1 MSHATGS
8 ELIDLKSILKRV
20 GVAKG
25 TSVAELGCGTG
36 YFSVLASEQVGSDGR
51 VYAIDILKSA
61 LAAVMREVRKRN
73 IKNIVP
79 VWSNIEVYRGARQI
93 QDASVDVDLII
104 NTLFMSRKHVEFMR
118 ESARMLK
125 KGGVLVIVEWKKN
138 GKFGPQA
145 EDRVDPDKIKTVAQG
160 QGLEFAEA
168 FDAGPYH
175 WGQVYRKTKN

>member
-20 GVAKG
+20 GLTKG
-25 TSVAELGCGTG
+25 MAVAELGCGTG
-36 YFSVLASEQVGSDGR
+36 YFSILASDEVGSDGR

-79 VWSNIEVYRGARQI
+79 VWSNIEVFHGARQI
-93 QDASVDVDLII
+93 QDGSVDVDLVI
-104 NTLFMSRKHVEFMR
+104 NTLFMSKKHLEFMR

-138 GKFGPQA
+138 GKFGPPA
-145 EDRVDPDKIKTVAQG
+145 EDRVEPEEIKKVTVG
-160 QGLEFAEA
+160 QGLEFVEA

-175 WGQVYRKTKN
+175 WGQIYRKV